1 MKTKKICIIL
11 FLLIL
16 IFTGCSTQ
24 NPNELSGDLS
34 YIKTPDEIY
43 VLTPSLI
50 EDLESANNKI
60 LEINSKIHR
69 YEPSKVPQELYEDL
83 NRAVEIT
90 YAIKSKKVRIDDSKF
105 INKMF
110 SNLSDSKGKIVTS
123 EIQNP
128 KYILELMFDDIQITQ
143 KNLAKGYLSSILLL
157 EDGTVIIPKLKENI
171 AENRYIETKLD
182 LQLLQELDRFI
193 SYTK

>member
-1 MKTKKICIIL
+1 MKTKKICNIL